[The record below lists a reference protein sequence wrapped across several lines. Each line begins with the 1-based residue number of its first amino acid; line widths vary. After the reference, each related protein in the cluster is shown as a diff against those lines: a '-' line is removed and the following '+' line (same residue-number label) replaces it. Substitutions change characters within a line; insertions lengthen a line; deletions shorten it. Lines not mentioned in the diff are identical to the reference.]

1 MNASSTVPLPSEA
14 VAVTREGYNGNIE
27 PELFFA
33 VIERKEETT
42 CLQAQAQKRKS
53 LLMFGPEAVGKTRL
67 LRTFVKSQPLALFVP
82 KAESPREIL
91 LTLVAELRRLD
102 KPRVVLPADPE
113 ALSSSG
119 LKGVVQR
126 ALDIHPF
133 SLALD
138 HVCGPSRVVSGLIKD
153 LNYFDRTPVIL
164 VARTPHMED
173 IGALRPM
180 CARNSERLALKE
192 FAPPIALEFAR
203 WEARRTNLWA
213 SNLDEVLRSLV
224 DWSKG
229 NPGSIVHMLKMAH
242 FPRYWVGDQIK
253 SHILYLDYRMGRRE

>member
-1 MNASSTVPLPSEA
+1 MNALFTAPLPSEA
-14 VAVTREGYNGNIE
+14 VAVAREGYSGNIE
-27 PELFFA
+27 PEVFFA
-33 VIERKEETT
+33 AIERKEEMT

-53 LLMFGPEAVGKTRL
+53 LLIWGPEAVGKTRL
-67 LRTFVKSQPLALFVP
+67 VKAFVKTQPLALFVP
-82 KAESPREIL
+82 QVESPREVL
-91 LTLVAELRRLD
+91 LTLVAELHRLN
-102 KPRVVLPADPE
+102 KPRVEVPANPE
-113 ALSSSG
+113 SLSTSG

-138 HVCGPSRVVSGLIKD
+138 HVSGPSRVVTGLIKD
-153 LNYFDRTPVIL
+153 LNYFDRTPVIFI
-164 VARTPHMED
+164 ARTPHMED
-173 IGALRPM
+173 IGTLQPM

-203 WEARRTNLWA
+203 WEARRTDLCA
-213 SNLDEVLRSLV
+213 SNLEEVLKSLV

-229 NPGSIVHMLKMAH
+229 NPGSIVHMLKMARL
-242 FPRYWVGDQIK
+242 PRYWVGEQIK